1 MAVGEKYEVLMRLRA
16 IELVAYWE
24 GRLNTQ
30 HLVSRF
36 GITRQQATNDIKR
49 YLTGCNP
56 GALHYS
62 PEQKG
67 YLPTEQFRPVL
78 TQGHINEYMDL
89 LSGLVSQTIPVTLI
103 PEPHIAAVHLP
114 DRAVRPEVVRQL
126 IRACRKQQ
134 VVQITYASM
143 NHPKPHPRL
152 LSPHSLIYTGFRWHV
167 RGFCQK
173 AGEYR
178 DFVISRISEIVVV
191 NGQYV
196 DMANDTDWKEE
207 IELEITP
214 NRNLSKP
221 QQALIAQDFVMEKGR
236 LLLRVKK
243 ALVHYTLQRY
253 QVAISA
259 DEVQKSER
267 WLLQIS
273 PDRQYKILSGRG
285 DNGQWI

>member
-56 GALHYS
+56 GALRYS

-143 NHPKPHPRL
+143 NHPKPHKRL

-173 AGEYR
+173 TAEYR

-191 NGQYV
+191 DGQYV
-196 DMANDTDWKEE
+196 DMANDADWNEE
-207 IELEITP
+207 IELEIIP

-221 QQALIAQDFVMEKGR
+221 QQALIAKVFVMEKGR
-236 LLLRVKK
+236 LLLKVKK
-243 ALVHYTLQRY
+243 ALVFYTLQRY
-253 QVAISA
+253 QIATEASHLNNPLAFPLELANHVNLAHC
-259 DEVQKSER
+259 
-267 WLLQIS
+267 LL
-273 PDRQYKILSGRG
+273 RTE
-285 DNGQWI
+285 